1 MKHILNNLSEEEKNS
16 IRAKHTG
23 SLEVNTSK
31 FSKLVESTLGD
42 AKPMINED
50 ETDMKEKTMTVQ
62 DMYNTLTKY
71 GKVGQKITLVWDGKY
86 INVQDLGPVPA
97 KLVGGSIPTDNRNTL
112 QKTMDALN

>member
-42 AKPMINED
+42 SKPFK
-50 ETDMKEKTMTVQ
+50 KEVIKEGLGTT
-62 DMYNTLTKY
+62 
-71 GKVGQKITLVWDGKY
+71 ITLDGIKNDMMSSKVNKQTIFFHNGKIY
-86 INVQDLGPVPA
+86 FKNDPTAP
-97 KLVGGSIPTDNRNTL
+97 GGNPIEIVI
-112 QKTMDALN
+112 Q